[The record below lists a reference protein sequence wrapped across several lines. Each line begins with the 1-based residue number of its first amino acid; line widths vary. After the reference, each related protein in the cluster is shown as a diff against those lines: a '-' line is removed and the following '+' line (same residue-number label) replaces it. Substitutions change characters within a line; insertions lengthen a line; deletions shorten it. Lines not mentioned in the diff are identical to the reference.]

1 MGRANDGDIL
11 ERLSIAF
18 LCLMIGAGVALCV
31 LSGFSMSKYE
41 YLSKEHIK
49 LGYGVEA
56 AVKRKYEPFKQFMG
70 QRIAG
75 GVFLCIV
82 GALPSILFDDSD
94 KYASGIAKISAPI
107 MLVLVAA
114 AVYMFVKVGIISVSY
129 SKLLQEGDYTPEHKR
144 VEQKMEPFAGIYWIA
159 VAFIYLIPGFL
170 LGYWNK
176 TWIIW
181 PIAGVI
187 YGIIYKLY
195 EMHLKRRFDK

>member
-1 MGRANDGDIL
+1 
-11 ERLSIAF
+11 
-18 LCLMIGAGVALCV
+18 
-31 LSGFSMSKYE
+31 
-41 YLSKEHIK
+41 
-49 LGYGVEA
+49 
-56 AVKRKYEPFKQFMG
+56 MG

-82 GALPSILFDDSD
+82 GALPGILFDDGD